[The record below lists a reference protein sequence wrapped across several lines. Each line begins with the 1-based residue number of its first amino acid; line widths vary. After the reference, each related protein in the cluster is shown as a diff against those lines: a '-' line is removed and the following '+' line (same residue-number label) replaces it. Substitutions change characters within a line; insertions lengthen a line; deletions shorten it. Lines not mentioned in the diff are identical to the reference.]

1 MLLLYKLQLFLDMFL
16 YHAFLEFGVPVCTCK
31 IEKYDEI
38 WYEMY
43 VNGTSL
49 ESWTSSLNEVVS
61 CSVLY
66 A

>member
-1 MLLLYKLQLFLDMFL
+1 MFLYKFQLLLDMFL
-16 YHAFLEFGVPVCTCK
+16 YFHAFLEFAVPVWTCK
-31 IEKYDEI
+31 IEKHDEI

-49 ESWTSSLNEVVS
+49 TSWTSSRNEVVS